1 MPLAGKSFGAGM
13 SLGIIGIGYVGL
25 VSAVCFAEAGFDVVA
40 VDRDAEKISSLVQG
54 KIPIFEEG
62 LPELLAKHTQSG
74 RLRFSA
80 GIGEAV
86 RESRIIFLCVGTP
99 SRNDGNADMSQV
111 ESVVKDIV
119 NTADGYRLL
128 VVKSTVPV
136 GTARWVR
143 RVVNLYAK
151 NRQVEIEVASNPEF
165 LREGIA
171 VRDFLYPDRIV
182 IGAESE
188 RARQAL
194 LELYQG
200 FDCPKLVTNL
210 ATAETIKYAAN
221 TFLATKISFI
231 NLLAD
236 FCEAVGADVEL
247 VARGMGLD
255 QRIGKEFLKAGAGF
269 GGSCLPK
276 DLRAFIC
283 SAREHQ
289 VDSKLLESVLE
300 INNSRPER
308 LIGLLQKALWV
319 IRGKQIAVLG
329 LAFKPGTDDVRD
341 TPAAKVIEKLKEEG
355 AFIRAFDP
363 VAVDNFQAAY
373 PEISK
378 DVAFYNRPEPCIQD
392 SHAMVVITAWPQIVQ
407 LDLAVVKESM
417 NFPIIIDGRNIF
429 QGDAVK
435 ELGFKYYPTGKP
447 PAND

>member
-1 MPLAGKSFGAGM
+1 
-13 SLGIIGIGYVGL
+13 
-25 VSAVCFAEAGFDVVA
+25 
-40 VDRDAEKISSLVQG
+40 
-54 KIPIFEEG
+54 
-62 LPELLAKHTQSG
+62 
-74 RLRFSA
+74 
-80 GIGEAV
+80 
-86 RESRIIFLCVGTP
+86 
-99 SRNDGNADMSQV
+99 MSQV

-136 GTARWVR
+136 GTTRWVR
-143 RVVNLYAK
+143 RVVNLYLSAAAQAGAK

-171 VRDFLYPDRIV
+171 VQDFLYPDRIV

-194 LELYQG
+194 LELYEG
-200 FDCPKLVTNL
+200 FNCPKLVTNL

-231 NLLAD
+231 NLVAD

-255 QRIGKEFLKAGAGF
+255 QRIGGEFLKAGAGF

-276 DLRAFIC
+276 DLQAFIC

-329 LAFKPGTDDVRD
+329 LAFKSGTDDVRD

-355 AFIRAFDP
+355 ASIRAYDP
-363 VAVDNFQAAY
+363 LAADNFQATY
-373 PEISK
+373 PEISENVSFF
-378 DVAFYNRPEPCIQD
+378 DELEPCVQD
-392 SHAMVVITAWPQIVQ
+392 SHAMVVVTAWPQIVQ
-407 LDLAVVKESM
+407 LDLAAVKESM
-417 NFPIIIDGRNIF
+417 NFPIIVDGRNVF
-429 QGDAVK
+429 SCETLK
-435 ELGFKYYPTGKP
+435 ELGFKYYPVGKP